1 MNIIAFLEPNDSQN
15 AYLRKSKNVPEN
27 CRAVNVPRFLPVMFL
42 EFVSNLP
49 EKFINI
55 TCQIQERFSKKNS
68 ETFL

>member
-49 EKFINI
+49 KNFRNI
-55 TCQIQERFSKKNS
+55 TYEIQEFFPQKYQKH
-68 ETFL
+68 L